1 MPSDEKRSS
10 SASSKVKSSDT
21 SSKVKGENSSG
32 ASSKVKR
39 EKSSGVTKSSGASS
53 KVKREKSS
61 GVTKSSG
68 ASSEVKGE
76 KSSGDTKSSGASSK
90 VKGKKSSG
98 VTKSSAALS
107 KVKLSDTSSKV
118 QGEKSSDTSSKI
130 SEDESSDEESI
141 SDCMIE
147 ELSVSPQEVK
157 KNIQF
162 YNDLKDPKSAENVII
177 LALAAKIE
185 KARTKGATRK
195 DGDKLLK
202 LKEDLF
208 MTLAKSMFWL
218 YKQEFLETVN
228 NNIDN
233 YPFPLTNGMSPCCQL
248 LMYRPHIYGVCLRK
262 IEISNKKSR
271 NGPKWFFAKIGLT
284 QTSSDKESRAE
295 EVMGQIKKSY
305 KNAGKKIADDDVGIM
320 FCVPIAYTNPNL
332 FRATEET
339 VRRKIGKKVD
349 KRIAKEYNLPIPT
362 EWVYAR
368 KEKVDIISNSYEK
381 GFNINEY
388 EEVIR
393 DTSDFNDLGPVGAMP
408 DPKNIEYTTINSS
421 NLKSDK

>member
-1 MPSDEKRSS
+1 MPSDEKRPS
-10 SASSKVKSSDT
+10 SASSKVK
-21 SSKVKGENSSG
+21 GE
-32 ASSKVKR
+32 
-39 EKSSGVTKSSGASS
+39 KSSGASS
-53 KVKREKSS
+53 KVKGE
-61 GVTKSSG
+61 KSSG
-68 ASSEVKGE
+68 ASSKVKGEKSSGASSKVKGE

-90 VKGKKSSG
+90 VKGEKSSGASSKVKGEKSSG
-98 VTKSSAALS
+98 VTKSSGALS

-118 QGEKSSDTSSKI
+118 KGEKSSDKSSKI

-157 KNIQF
+157 KNKKLYKDLQNPISDE
-162 YNDLKDPKSAENVII
+162 NDII

-185 KARTKGATRK
+185 EAKTKDVTRK
-195 DGDKLLK
+195 DGDKLLE
-202 LKEDLF
+202 LKKDLL
-208 MTLAKSMFWL
+208 MTLGKSMFWL
-218 YKQEFLETVN
+218 YKKEFLETVN

-233 YPFPLTNGMSPCCQL
+233 YPFELKDGKSPCCQL

-262 IEISNKKSR
+262 IEISNKKSE
-271 NGPKWFFAKIGLT
+271 NGQKWFFAKIGLT
-284 QTSSDKESRAE
+284 QTSSAKESRAT
-295 EVMGQIKKSY
+295 EVMRQIKKSY
-305 KNAGKKIADDDVGIM
+305 ENADNDIADDDVGIM

-332 FRATEET
+332 FRDTEET

-381 GFNINEY
+381 GFHDNEY